1 MLEKSLAVDSDMLV
15 YDLEDSVPPSPEDK
29 NRARERLQKFL
40 SVRLFALYCTELTI
54 RTETRS
60 SQTNARSGES
70 ECAQYTV
77 FS

>member
-40 SVRLFALYCTELTI
+40 SVRLFALYCTELT

-70 ECAQYTV
+70 ECTQYTV